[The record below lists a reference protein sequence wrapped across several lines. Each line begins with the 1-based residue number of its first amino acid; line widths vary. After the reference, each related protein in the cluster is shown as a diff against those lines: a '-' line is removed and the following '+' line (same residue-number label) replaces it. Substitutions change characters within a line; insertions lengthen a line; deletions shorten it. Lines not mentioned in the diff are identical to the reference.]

1 MPLLFD
7 RFPARRSP
15 STGTMRSLQSINGRP
30 AARCDAAR
38 LSAAIRPRL
47 GLVARAAA
55 GNDAANAADAPS
67 TSRRSTILRAS
78 SLLLL
83 SSATPG
89 TARAAS
95 STTTKDPI
103 NRYVKRKR
111 LDPLASYVPAL
122 LLAREQLIASAAF
135 FAEGDA
141 TSARALLRSGAFRGV
156 RESVRAVGE
165 YATEAGQPGG
175 DLVASFL
182 RELEAFDARM
192 RVAERE
198 QEKKGDDD
206 DTENTENN
214 NKGAEEAAVAALDA
228 LVATVPSETVERAR
242 QVVASA
248 VEGAGGAAPAAAA
261 PAPVGRGGGSADPA
275 LIEGLLATE

>member
-1 MPLLFD
+1 M
-7 RFPARRSP
+7 A
-15 STGTMRSLQSINGRP
+15 SLQSVSGRP
-30 AARCDAAR
+30 AGRCEAAR
-38 LSAAIRPRL
+38 FSAAIRPRV
-47 GLVARAAA
+47 GLVARAT
-55 GNDAANAADAPS
+55 AANDAADAPS
-67 TSRRSTILRAS
+67 TSRRSTLMLAS

-89 TARAAS
+89 TAQAT
-95 STTTKDPI
+95 TTTKDPI

-122 LLAREQLIASAAF
+122 LLAREQLVASAAF

-165 YATEAGQPGG
+165 YATEAGQPGS
-175 DLVASFL
+175 DLVAAFL

-192 RVAERE
+192 RVAERA
-198 QEKKGDDD
+198 QEKKGDDESGGSA
-206 DTENTENN
+206 ENTEN

-248 VEGAGGAAPAAAA
+248 VEGAAPAAAA
-261 PAPVGRGGGSADPA
+261 PAAGRGGGSADPA
-275 LIEGLLATE
+275 LIEGLLAAE